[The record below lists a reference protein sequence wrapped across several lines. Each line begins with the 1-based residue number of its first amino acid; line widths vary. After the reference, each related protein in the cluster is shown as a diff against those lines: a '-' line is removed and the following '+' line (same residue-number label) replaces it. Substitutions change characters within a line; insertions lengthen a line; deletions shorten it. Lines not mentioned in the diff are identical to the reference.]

1 MRKLSDVAY
10 DECVRELTAACR
22 LPIDE
27 SALET
32 VIGHLRFN
40 FERHLDHPAGGK
52 RWADHGQRVRNSARH
67 LGAFADFFGNHVGAT
82 MVGLD
87 ELTSAFSVIRAD
99 CTIQASISPLA
110 YEYCCDPGYCNDAP
124 LDYGP
129 AEEFLEALAPSR
141 PRLARAG

>member
-10 DECVRELTAACR
+10 EECVRELKAACR

-32 VIGHLRFN
+32 VIGRLRVN
-40 FERHLDHPAGGK
+40 FERHVDHPSGGK
-52 RWADHGQRVRNSARH
+52 RWADYGQRVRNSARH
-67 LGAFADFFGNHVGAT
+67 LGAFAEFFANHVGAT
-82 MVGLD
+82 EVGLD
-87 ELTSAFSVIRAD
+87 ELISAFKVIRAD
-99 CTIQASISPLA
+99 CTIQASITPLA
-110 YEYCCDPGYCNDAP
+110 YEFCCEEGYCNDTS

-141 PRLARAG
+141 PRLARVG